1 MEVRENFEW
10 RGLGNIKWFVFKF
23 KEVFVFYDVEKVFK
37 EYLSYKTFKENK
49 VCKCGE
55 ILKGIVKLLDC
66 LLFVIICIL

>member
-1 MEVRENFEW
+1 M
-10 RGLGNIKWFVFKF
+10 
-23 KEVFVFYDVEKVFK
+23 FVFYDVEKVFK